1 MRTPLITTLL
11 AVALAPF
18 AALPLAALERA
29 EARHLLARTGFSPT
43 PGEIEPLLP
52 LTREQAVDAILA
64 STRTSPRT
72 AIPDWA
78 TGTLPQWNAK
88 RADEEAQIK
97 RLSSEKERMDKGNE
111 FRGIRYK
118 QGDELKAWW
127 YGEMIATDSPL
138 TERMTLF
145 WSNHFT
151 SSMRGVEDPRL
162 IYEQHANLRKGAL
175 DNFAFLLKD
184 INTDPAM
191 YYYLDS
197 NSNTAGRPNE
207 NYAREVME
215 LFTLGEGVKYTEADI
230 KEVARAFTGYKIDD
244 KTGRAAMTENAHDAG
259 WKNILGKKGSFTG
272 DEVVIELL
280 RSEEQ
285 VALYVTEKIWKEFV
299 SDSSD
304 PKEIRKLA
312 GLFYRG
318 KYDIKKLLRAAF
330 LSDKFWDPANRG
342 TLFKSPV
349 EMLVGAARAL
359 QLPADNTSAQGNVGV
374 SLGLKTEK
382 SLYHVLVMGLSPK
395 DAAVN
400 VRPNLDVLPSNETL
414 AAAELYLAGRQNR
427 DRVLRDRLANVS
439 ADYDVVILD
448 CSPSLSLLNQNA
460 LVFAEGILVPVACD
474 FLSLVGVRQVIK
486 TVKSVNSILHHP
498 VQIWGVLPTF
508 FDSRARICRD
518 AVDTLQQHFG
528 DRCLSPIR
536 QATRLKEAPAQGK
549 TIFEHAADS
558 NAAEDYTRVVDALVH
573 GHVAKRALDTNDAAA
588 VSA

>member
-11 AVALAPF
+11 AVAIAPF

-318 KYDIKKLLRAAF
+318 KYDIKKLLRATF
-330 LSDKFWDPANRG
+330 LCDKFWDPANRG

-359 QLPADNTSAQGNVGV
+359 QLPADNTSGYVALGKKLGQDVFDPPNVKGWKGSTAWISSE
-374 SLGLKTEK
+374 SLLSRWEVVEDFLRGKIGEGKAYSGAMMGGPEMAAKKDDAPKEPAKTAKVETPAK
-382 SLYHVLVMGLSPK
+382 KK
-395 DAAVN
+395 DA
-400 VRPNLDVLPSNETL
+400 D
-414 AAAELYLAGRQNR
+414 
-427 DRVLRDRLANVS
+427 
-439 ADYDVVILD
+439 
-448 CSPSLSLLNQNA
+448 
-460 LVFAEGILVPVACD
+460 PV
-474 FLSLVGVRQVIK
+474 
-486 TVKSVNSILHHP
+486 
-498 VQIWGVLPTF
+498 
-508 FDSRARICRD
+508 
-518 AVDTLQQHFG
+518 
-528 DRCLSPIR
+528 
-536 QATRLKEAPAQGK
+536 KEAPLPLLAKPWIADAKAKGAEGVDLAIALLLPIAPLDEITK
-549 TIFEHAADS
+549 TNFDQAMRQILHDPTF
-558 NAAEDYTRVVDALVH
+558 NL
-573 GHVAKRALDTNDAAA
+573 K
-588 VSA
+588 